1 MLRRLKESVED
12 VAGLGLRDRFG
23 ARGYYLHIL
32 GYHEGSL
39 SESEV
44 RVELERVARYLKDV
58 EEFLS
63 RH

>member
-1 MLRRLKESVED
+1 MELEVTTL
-12 VAGLGLRDRFG
+12 
-23 ARGYYLHIL
+23 YIL
-32 GYHEGSL
+32 SYHEGSL